1 MLGHSQIDGI
11 FVFGSTGRE
20 EILQLDL
27 LVVLRDLALNT
38 VAVSF
43 LVFGMYFRR
52 HRRRDF
58 AVGYIAFNTS
68 LFVVAV
74 SLGSSAPLSLGV
86 GFGLFAILSIVR
98 LRSDEATWNEIGYT
112 MVSLVLGLITGL
124 PGVDF
129 ALKLL
134 LAVVLVGALYIV
146 DHPLLMPA
154 HRYQRYRV
162 SLDTVILDPEH
173 LRGHLSERLGG
184 DVLNAI
190 VQEVDF
196 VQETMR
202 VDVRLR
208 KSRIPAHVEQNPKVG
223 EA

>member
-1 MLGHSQIDGI
+1 M
-11 FVFGSTGRE
+11 E
-20 EILQLDL
+20 LDL
-27 LVVLRDLALNT
+27 PVVLRDLALNT
-38 VAVSF
+38 VAVSI

-112 MVSLVLGLITGL
+112 MVSLVLGLICGL
-124 PGVDF
+124 PGVEF

-134 LAVVLVGALYIV
+134 LAIVLVGALFIV
-146 DHPLLMPA
+146 DHPLLMSA

-162 SLDTVILDPEH
+162 NLDTVIIEPEE
-173 LRGHLSERLGG
+173 LRAHVSERLGG
-184 DVLNAI
+184 EVLAAI
-190 VQEVDF
+190 VQEVDY

-202 VDVRLR
+202 IDVRIR
-208 KSRIPAHVEQNPKVG
+208 KNRAVVRTAQKPTVG
-223 EA
+223 EV